1 MLIVTMASNHTSGW
15 IGRTVLAALLAAGLV
30 GFAVA
35 GVAGTPA
42 VDGGSEGDPATRA
55 AAIGGEFAQTG
66 DRSRLVIDSTGEE
79 RVFYDVTVS
88 GSIELGEEANPVEAE
103 FPDSA
108 SGNDASGSV
117 LGGTD
122 DYTFTGELTDIDIR
136 GGTAV
141 VLVDGERID
150 PDAVEAPTT
159 TATATTTATPTPTPV
174 PTTTTPTATPTSTT
188 TATATVTP
196 TATATPTPTVTA
208 TLTPTA
214 TATETETRTATATAA
229 PSETD
234 TAVATT
240 AAPTRTATPS
250 PTPTDTATRTPIAS
264 ETATTRTA
272 PTSDAA
278 GGSDLS
284 EQERGLFLTI
294 GGVLLLGVLAIAGFI
309 VVVRR

>member
-159 TATATTTATPTPTPV
+159 TATATTIATPTPTPV
-174 PTTTTPTATPTSTT
+174 PTTITPTATPTSTT

-294 GGVLLLGVLAIAGFI
+294 GGVLLLGVLAIVGFI

>member
-174 PTTTTPTATPTSTT
+174 PTTTTPTATLTSTT

-208 TLTPTA
+208 TPTLTA
-214 TATETETRTATATAA
+214 TATEIETQTATATAA

-294 GGVLLLGVLAIAGFI
+294 GGVLLLGVLAIVGFI

>member
-1 MLIVTMASNHTSGW
+1 MASNHTSGW

-159 TATATTTATPTPTPV
+159 TATAT
-174 PTTTTPTATPTSTT
+174 
-188 TATATVTP
+188 VTP

-294 GGVLLLGVLAIAGFI
+294 GGVLLLGVLAIVGFI

>member
-150 PDAVEAPTT
+150 PEDVEARD
-159 TATATTTATPTPTPV
+159 
-174 PTTTTPTATPTSTT
+174 
-188 TATATVTP
+188 
-196 TATATPTPTVTA
+196 
-208 TLTPTA
+208 L
-214 TATETETRTATATAA
+214 
-229 PSETD
+229 
-234 TAVATT
+234 
-240 AAPTRTATPS
+240 
-250 PTPTDTATRTPIAS
+250 
-264 ETATTRTA
+264 
-272 PTSDAA
+272 A
-278 GGSDLS
+278 G
-284 EQERGLFLTI
+284 EE
-294 GGVLLLGVLAIAGFI
+294 
-309 VVVRR
+309 VVVRSALRYRPLGASRAHRIDRFRVFEVGFRPRFDRPADGYLVGGASLPRVFEGESAPVLDLCGSVADRRRSDRRAVVRGVGYRPIDRAGRTGRAGRPDRPERAERAHGE

>member
-1 MLIVTMASNHTSGW
+1 MASNHTSGW

-159 TATATTTATPTPTPV
+159 TATATTIATPTPTPV
-174 PTTTTPTATPTSTT
+174 STTTTPTATPTSTT

-229 PSETD
+229 PGETD

-294 GGVLLLGVLAIAGFI
+294 GGVLLLGVLAIVGFI

>member
-1 MLIVTMASNHTSGW
+1 MASNHTSGW

-159 TATATTTATPTPTPV
+159 TATATTIATPTPTPV
-174 PTTTTPTATPTSTT
+174 STTTTPTATPTSTT

-294 GGVLLLGVLAIAGFI
+294 GGVLLLGVLAIVGFI